1 MKIHTSKVELKHL
14 FISWIAIS
22 YAFTI
27 ADYSLQIL
35 FINPMRLLAPFI
47 ISLFTVGT
55 GFLFHELAHKSA
67 AQKYGCWAEYRMDL
81 AMLFFAVLLA
91 SFTGVV
97 FAAPGAVYI
106 SSYYLTKKENGKIS
120 LAGPLANLILAI
132 FFLAIAF
139 SSRGLLKTIAT
150 SGLIVNTWLAAFN
163 LIPFGP
169 LDGKK
174 VWDWSKTIYLTVAI
188 IAFGSMAFIIALLI

>member
-1 MKIHTSKVELKHL
+1 MRIHTSSIELKHL
-14 FISWIAIS
+14 FISWITIS

-27 ADYSLQIL
+27 ADYELRVL
-35 FINPMRLLAPFI
+35 FTSPAHLLAPFL
-47 ISLFTVGT
+47 ISLLTVGI
-55 GFLFHELAHKSA
+55 GFLFHELAHKIT
-67 AQKYGCWAEYRMDL
+67 AQRYGYWAEYRMDL
-81 AMLFFAVLLA
+81 AMLLFAVFLA
-91 SFTGVV
+91 SIARVV

-120 LAGPLANLILAI
+120 LAGPLANLILAM
-132 FFLAIAF
+132 FFFGIML
-139 SSRGLLKTIAT
+139 STKGLLKTIAA

-174 VWDWSKTIYLTVAI
+174 VWDWNKEIYLTVAI
-188 IAFGSMAFIIALLI
+188 IAFGSMILIIANIV

>member
-1 MKIHTSKVELKHL
+1 MKIHTSSLELKHL

-27 ADYSLQIL
+27 ADHGLWVL
-35 FINPMRLLAPFI
+35 FTNPPRLLTPLI
-47 ISLFTVGT
+47 VSLFTVGI
-55 GFLFHELAHKSA
+55 GFLFHELAHKIV
-67 AQKYGCWAEYRMDL
+67 AQRYGCWAEYRMDL
-81 AMLFFAVLLA
+81 AMLLFAVLLA
-91 SFTGVV
+91 SISGVV

-106 SSYYLTKKENGKIS
+106 SGYYLTKKENGKIS
-120 LAGPLANLILAI
+120 LAGPLANLILAML
-132 FFLAIAF
+132 FFTMLH
-139 SSRGLLKTIAT
+139 SRGLLKTIAA

-174 VWDWSKTIYLTVAI
+174 VWNWNKAIYLTVAI
-188 IAFGSMAFIIALLI
+188 IAFGAMALIIALLI